1 MLTYP
6 RVQKEG
12 MIIFTV
18 SGLVSVVFLNVMS
31 SPQVLQWILLL
42 PTLVFPRRTHL
53 RGTLPRVTHHQPQVT
68 HTLLEDMYVPYLI
81 LKPHA
86 ISVN

>member
-1 MLTYP
+1 
-6 RVQKEG
+6 

-18 SGLVSVVFLNVMS
+18 SGLVLVVFLNVIFCLS
-31 SPQVLQWILLL
+31 SPSPQVLQWILLL
-42 PTLVFPRRTHL
+42 PTLVFPRHTHL

-81 LKPHA
+81 PKPHA